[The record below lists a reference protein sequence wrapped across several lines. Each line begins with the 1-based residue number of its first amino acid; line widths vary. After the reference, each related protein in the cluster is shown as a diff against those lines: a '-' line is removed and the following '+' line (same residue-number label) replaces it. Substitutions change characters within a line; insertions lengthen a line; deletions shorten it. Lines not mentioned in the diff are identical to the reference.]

1 MKIICTIDE
10 YYHLQE
16 LFTDACCWIGSGE
29 GRKKNK
35 QNKGKL
41 VDLNKF
47 RKAVNLTGSK
57 STIEW
62 EISHD

>member
-1 MKIICTIDE
+1 MSTIIFKNYLLMPVVGLVVE
-10 YYHLQE
+10 KV
-16 LFTDACCWIGSGE
+16 A
-29 GRKKNK
+29 KNK

-62 EISHD
+62 EISYDK